1 MKKKSVRDWEW
12 KFRARLDRD
21 VDGDTAWLIVDLGL
35 RAMLQVEVRIADVNA
50 PERGTPEGAAATAA
64 ANQWFADRT
73 EEARLAKEKW
83 PLEIL
88 TRKTEARE
96 RWLAK
101 ITPIAGGESLSEY
114 LVRTGHAVPFMV
126 GGSGV

>member
-1 MKKKSVRDWEW
+1 MKKNVQDWQW
-12 KFRARLDRD
+12 KFRARLDRE

-35 RAMLQVEVRIADVNA
+35 RAMLQVEVRIADINA
-50 PERGTPEGAAATAA
+50 PERGTPEGTAATAA
-64 ANQWFADRT
+64 AQAWFDARA

-83 PLEIL
+83 PVQIL
-88 TRKTEARE
+88 TRKTEAHE

-101 ITPIAGGESLSEY
+101 ITPIGGGESLSDY
-114 LVRTGHAVPFMV
+114 LVRTGHAIPFMV